1 MLTDSIDKSVS
12 ARDSV
17 EKAKTRF
24 MENNRRL
31 ASLNQAYY
39 YGEFDLSEYRQL
51 RSKLIDELTQKD
63 SDQTQ
68 RLNTIQQNHTLK
80 IDSNQQPEMEAKKQ
94 SVSVKSISVSAE
106 ELKSQNGPSVLQF
119 LWVSVAVILF
129 IYMYTAT
136 ID

>member
-1 MLTDSIDKSVS
+1 
-12 ARDSV
+12 
-17 EKAKTRF
+17 

-31 ASLNQAYY
+31 SALNQAYY
-39 YGEFDLSEYRQL
+39 FGELDLSEYRQL
-51 RSKLIDELTQKD
+51 RSRLIDEQTQND

-68 RLNTIQQNHTLK
+68 RINTIQHNHTLK
-80 IDSNQQPEMEAKKQ
+80 MDSTTQAPLEEKKRP
-94 SVSVKSISVSAE
+94 SVSVKSINIPGE
-106 ELKSQNGPSVLQF
+106 DFKSQNGPSVLQF